1 MTWHE
6 DREISPG
13 VPDLSY
19 VLLGNDCETGWLE
32 LKASLS
38 SSKSTT
44 FKIEPSQHQW
54 IGAHVGKIPIHFLVA
69 WGDQW
74 YFIDA
79 KHHER
84 LALSITKTELAAI
97 AIRSFHEK
105 SVAMNRDLFWFATN
119 RGRNVRRVQNDETC
133 DSDQELPRSF
143 HGRGL

>member
-19 VLLGNDCETGWLE
+19 VLLGDDCETGWLE
-32 LKASLS
+32 LKATLS
-38 SSKSTT
+38 PGKSVT
-44 FKIEPSQHQW
+44 FKIEPSQHRW
-54 IGAHVGKIPIHFLVA
+54 IRMHLGRIPIHFLVA

-84 LALSITKTELAAI
+84 LALSITKAELAAI
-97 AIRSFHEK
+97 AIRSFREK
-105 SVAMNRDLFWFATN
+105 SVAMNRDLFWLATY
-119 RGRNVRRVQNDETC
+119 RGRNVRGIQNSQTC
-133 DSDQELPRSF
+133 DTDQELP
-143 HGRGL
+143 